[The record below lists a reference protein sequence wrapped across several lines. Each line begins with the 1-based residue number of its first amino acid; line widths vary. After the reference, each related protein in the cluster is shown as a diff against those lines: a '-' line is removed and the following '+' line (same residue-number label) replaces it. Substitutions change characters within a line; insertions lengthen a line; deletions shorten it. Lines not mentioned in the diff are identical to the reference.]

1 MKTKTRSFLTITIL
15 LLSGII
21 AACQPKPR
29 VTSEGDYTLQITQID
44 TTNFPLVDVYISVQ
58 DANGE
63 PKVVNTGK
71 IQLLENGE
79 PVSNQSIKGTGDV
92 GSLTTLLLIDNSG
105 SMNYA
110 DKLVSAKE
118 VAKEYLNQMRTGD

>member
-1 MKTKTRSFLTITIL
+1 MKTKIRSFLTITVL
-15 LLSGII
+15 LLSSVI

-71 IQLLENGE
+71 IQLLENG
-79 PVSNQSIKGTGDV
+79 Q
-92 GSLTTLLLIDNSG
+92 
-105 SMNYA
+105 
-110 DKLVSAKE
+110 
-118 VAKEYLNQMRTGD
+118 RTPYFTA